1 MDNYLTIA
9 RYGMFLIS
17 YPLSIDRVIMF
28 TGIIE
33 TTGTLTAISPT
44 GGDVR
49 LTINAP
55 KLDFSDVKLGDSIAS
70 NGICLT
76 VVALDGN
83 NYAVDVSRETL
94 SITALNAWKVGDTLN
109 LEKAMLPTT
118 RFGGHIVA
126 GHVDGV
132 GKIAKIAK
140 DARSVYIEVAI
151 PPELMKYTADK
162 GSITV
167 DGISL
172 TTNRIKPSEHIVCLN
187 IIPHTA
193 DMTNIARHWLVGR
206 SVNIEVDLV
215 ARYLER
221 LIGAKSGGELPQSNI
236 TEEFLLK
243 SGFGR

>member
-1 MDNYLTIA
+1 
-9 RYGMFLIS
+9 
-17 YPLSIDRVIMF
+17 MF

-33 TTGTLTAISPT
+33 TTGTLNAVNPV
-44 GGDVR
+44 GGDVE
-49 LTINAP
+49 LVIHAP
-55 KLDFSDVKLGDSIAS
+55 NLDFDDVKLGDSIAS

-76 VVALDGN
+76 VVSIGDKS
-83 NYAVDVSRETL
+83 YSVDVSRETL
-94 SITALNAWKVGDTLN
+94 SKTALKNWRAGDTLN

-132 GKIAKIAK
+132 GVVRHLSK
-140 DARSVYIEVAI
+140 DARSIYIEIEI
-151 PPELMKYTADK
+151 PSELMRYTADK

-172 TTNRIKPSEHIVCLN
+172 TTNAIKPERNLVCLN

-193 DMTNIARHWLVGR
+193 ERTNIARHWSVGAL
-206 SVNIEVDLV
+206 VNIEVDLV

-221 LIGAKSGGELPQSNI
+221 LLLSRNQADTKPVSHI
-236 TEEFLLK
+236 TEETLLK
-243 SGFGR
+243 AGFRL

>member
-1 MDNYLTIA
+1 
-9 RYGMFLIS
+9 
-17 YPLSIDRVIMF
+17 MF

-33 TTGTLTAISPT
+33 STGILKSITEV

-49 LTINAP
+49 LTIESDN
-55 KLDFSDVKLGDSIAS
+55 LDINDVKLGDSIAS

-76 VVALDGN
+76 VVEMSN
-83 NYAVDVSRETL
+83 NSYSVDVSRETL
-94 SITALNAWKVGDTLN
+94 AKTAMGNWQQGDTLN

-118 RFGGHIVA
+118 RFGGHMVS

-132 GKIAKIAK
+132 GKIELMKE
-140 DARSVYIEVAI
+140 DARSISIEIAI
-151 PPELMKYTADK
+151 PKALKKYAATK

-172 TTNRIKPSEHIVCLN
+172 TTNLVKDNIVCLN

-193 DMTNIARHWLVGR
+193 DVTNIGRHWKVGGP
-206 SVNIEVDLV
+206 VNIEVDLI

-221 LIGAKSGGELPQSNI
+221 LTSVAAE
-236 TEEFLLK
+236 
-243 SGFGR
+243 

>member
-1 MDNYLTIA
+1 
-9 RYGMFLIS
+9 
-17 YPLSIDRVIMF
+17 MF

-33 TTGTLTAISPT
+33 TTGSIKSISQI
-44 GGDVR
+44 GGDIQ
-49 LTINAP
+49 LHIHAP
-55 KLDFSDVKLGDSIAS
+55 DLDFSDVQLGDSIAS

-76 VVALDGN
+76 VVAIGN
-83 NYAVDVSRETL
+83 QSYAVDVSRETL
-94 SITALNAWKVGDTLN
+94 SKSALQNWRVGDTIN

-132 GKIAKIAK
+132 GVVRYMAK
-140 DARSVYIEVAI
+140 DARSIYIEI
-151 PPELMKYTADK
+151 ELPSELMRYTADK

-172 TTNRIKPSEHIVCLN
+172 TTNAIKPDQNLVCLN

-193 DMTNIARHWLVGR
+193 ERTNIDKHWSVGAL
-206 SVNIEVDLV
+206 VNIEVDLV

-221 LIGAKSGGELPQSNI
+221 LLLSKQAPQAVSSI
-236 TEEFLLK
+236 TEEALAK
-243 SGFGR
+243 AGFYL

>member
-1 MDNYLTIA
+1 
-9 RYGMFLIS
+9 
-17 YPLSIDRVIMF
+17 MF

-33 TTGTLTAISPT
+33 ATGKIGAITPV
-44 GGDVR
+44 GGDIR
-49 LTINAP
+49 LTIFAP
-55 KLDFSDVKLGDSIAS
+55 NLDFGDVKLGDSIAS

-76 VVALDGN
+76 VVALDGVS
-83 NYAVDVSRETL
+83 YAVDVSRETMDK
-94 SITALNAWKVGDTLN
+94 TALTTWQVGDTVN

-126 GHVDGV
+126 GHIDGV
-132 GKIAKIAK
+132 GVVQKIAK
-140 DARSVYIEVAI
+140 DARSIYVEIKLSD
-151 PPELMKYTADK
+151 ELMKYTADK

-172 TTNRIKPSEHIVCLN
+172 TTNAIRPFDNVVCLN

-193 DMTNIARHWLVGR
+193 QVTNIDKHWRVGGL
-206 SVNIEVDLV
+206 VNIEVDLL

-221 LIGAKSGGELPQSNI
+221 LLFAQDQANKANDKSVKSLI
-236 TEEFLLK
+236 TEAMLMN

>member
-1 MDNYLTIA
+1 
-9 RYGMFLIS
+9 
-17 YPLSIDRVIMF
+17 MF

-33 TTGTLTAISPT
+33 ATGTLLNITPI

-49 LTINAP
+49 LTIGSQN
-55 KLDFSDVKLGDSIAS
+55 LDFIDIKLGDSIAS

-76 VVALDGN
+76 VVSLAN
-83 NYAVDVSRETL
+83 TQYSVDVSCETL
-94 SITALNAWKVGDTLN
+94 SKSTLSKWQVGDTLN

-126 GHVDGV
+126 GHVDAV
-132 GKIAKIAK
+132 GQIVLMKK
-140 DARSVYIEVAI
+140 DARSVYVEIKL
-151 PPELMKYTADK
+151 PSDMMKYTADK

-172 TTNRIKPSEHIVCLN
+172 TTNAIRTNDNVVCLN

-193 DMTNIARHWLVGR
+193 SLTNIDKHWRVGAK
-206 SVNIEVDLV
+206 VNIEVDLV

-221 LIGAKSGGELPQSNI
+221 LLLAQKTDDTPKSNI
-236 TEEFLLK
+236 TMAFLAEN
-243 SGFGR
+243 GFA

>member
-1 MDNYLTIA
+1 
-9 RYGMFLIS
+9 
-17 YPLSIDRVIMF
+17 MF

-33 TTGTLTAISPT
+33 ATGTLLNITPI

-49 LTINAP
+49 LTIGSQN
-55 KLDFSDVKLGDSIAS
+55 LDFIDIKLGDSIAS

-76 VVALDGN
+76 VVSLAN
-83 NYAVDVSRETL
+83 TQYSVDVSCETL
-94 SITALNAWKVGDTLN
+94 SKSTLSKWQVGDTLN

-126 GHVDGV
+126 GHVDAV
-132 GKIAKIAK
+132 GQIVLMKK
-140 DARSVYIEVAI
+140 DARSVYVEIKL
-151 PPELMKYTADK
+151 PSDMMKYTADK

-172 TTNRIKPSEHIVCLN
+172 TTNAIRTNDNVVCLN

-193 DMTNIARHWLVGR
+193 SLTNIDKHWRVGAK
-206 SVNIEVDLV
+206 VNIEVDLV

-221 LIGAKSGGELPQSNI
+221 LLFAQKMDDTPKSNI
-236 TEEFLLK
+236 TMAFLTEN
-243 SGFGR
+243 GFA

>member
-1 MDNYLTIA
+1 
-9 RYGMFLIS
+9 
-17 YPLSIDRVIMF
+17 MF

-33 TTGTLTAISPT
+33 GVGKVKSMQPM
-44 GGDVR
+44 GGDIR
-49 LTINAP
+49 LTIESDE
-55 KLDFSDVKLGDSIAS
+55 LDFGDVKLGDSIAS

-76 VVALDGN
+76 VVQLGSD
-83 NYAVDVSRETL
+83 YYSVDVSRET
-94 SITALNAWKVGDTLN
+94 IARTALETLKSGHIVN

-132 GKIAKIAK
+132 GVVSKLQQ
-140 DARSVYIEVAI
+140 DARSIHIEITI
-151 PPELMKYTADK
+151 PSELAHYTATK

-172 TTNRIKPSEHIVCLN
+172 TTNLVRDNIVSLN

-193 DMTNIARHWLVGR
+193 KVTNIAKHWLVG
-206 SVNIEVDLV
+206 SKVNIEVDIV

-221 LIGAKSGGELPQSNI
+221 LLNKSQ
-236 TEEFLLK
+236 T
-243 SGFGR
+243 SGMNAPNPR

>member
-1 MDNYLTIA
+1 
-9 RYGMFLIS
+9 
-17 YPLSIDRVIMF
+17 MF

-33 TTGTLTAISPT
+33 SVGHVKSMQPV
-44 GGDVR
+44 GGDIR
-49 LTINAP
+49 LTIESDD
-55 KLDFSDVKLGDSIAS
+55 LDFSDVKLGDSIAS

-76 VVALDGN
+76 VVAMGS
-83 NYAVDVSRETL
+83 NYYSVDVSRET
-94 SITALNAWKVGDTLN
+94 IARTALKSLKPGHIVN

-132 GKIAKIAK
+132 GVINKVEK
-140 DARSVYIEVAI
+140 DARSIYIEIEI
-151 PPELMKYTADK
+151 PKELAHYTATK

-172 TTNRIKPSEHIVCLN
+172 TTNLVRDNIVSLN

-193 DMTNIARHWLVGR
+193 QVTNIGKHWLLGDK
-206 SVNIEVDLV
+206 VNIEVDIV

-221 LIGAKSGGELPQSNI
+221 LINKDNRSANTISNPQTDI
-236 TEEFLLK
+236 TEAFLADN
-243 SGFGR
+243 GFMK